1 MVRPSNIITKM
12 LTKNNFMYTIPCKL
26 FQFLNVRR
34 VIHLAGS
41 ERGGVLKISELF
53 FFRGIWFY

>member
-1 MVRPSNIITKM
+1 
-12 LTKNNFMYTIPCKL
+12 MYTIPCKL

-41 ERGGVLKISELF
+41 ERGG
-53 FFRGIWFY
+53 Y